1 MKLTCDLCDGKL
13 EMKAD
18 GAVCSVCG
26 IAYSRARLDEKLCNL
41 QPTIVCTC
49 PTENTV
55 QTIRK
60 ASEPKSSGAV
70 SQKAQKKMKVMWRLL
85 ALVGLFAFFAILFS
99 ETAQQELFVYVASYT
114 GLLGTLFVFR
124 PWKAYGG
131 ACNESKL

>member
-18 GAVCSVCG
+18 GAVCSICG

-41 QPTIVCTC
+41 QPAVVSAH

-60 ASEPKSSGAV
+60 ASVPKPSGAAN
-70 SQKAQKKMKVMWRLL
+70 QKVQKKMKVMWRLL
-85 ALVGLFAFFAILFS
+85 ALVGLFAFFGILFS

-124 PWKAYGG
+124 PWKVYGG